1 MESNVF
7 GRDENDF
14 SCESQ
19 EKSPKVPT
27 ADICICDYW
36 NLHPKTVWY
45 TGILPKVEISVHFNQ
60 GDFKFKNEN
69 KIQKHKELTTTVFL
83 NGQEKHI
90 IIKFTP

>member
-27 ADICICDYW
+27 ADIAYVAIETCTQRLSDT
-36 NLHPKTVWY
+36 P
-45 TGILPKVEISVHFNQ
+45 GILPKVEISVHFNQ

-69 KIQKHKELTTTVFL
+69 KI
-83 NGQEKHI
+83 
-90 IIKFTP
+90 